1 MMQYKFIILP
11 VVIGLLLP
19 SIAVPWIIVNL
30 FGYHPFSP
38 LSILDELFG
47 KSPSLSQN
55 RILLLDITSSYKDTY
70 LSIILSII
78 LYIIS
83 IPTIIT
89 SLIWK
94 KQRSVLLLLVSALAI
109 SSGLIWLFAV
119 ESFRSNFS
127 HQAASTGGLI
137 GEEWKGKESTLVNRI
152 IGFGSGQY
160 FVIIAGIV
168 ALAGWLLEKIQLRR
182 DLKSDL
188 II

>member
-1 MMQYKFIILP
+1 MQYKFIILP

-19 SIAVPWIIVNL
+19 SIVIPWIIVNL

-38 LSILDELFG
+38 LTVLEELVG
-47 KSPSLSQN
+47 KSQVISQN
-55 RILLLDITSSYKDTY
+55 QILLLDITSSYKDTY

-89 SLIWK
+89 SLVWK
-94 KQRSVLLLLVSALAI
+94 KQRSVLLLVVSALAI
-109 SSGLIWLFAV
+109 SSGLIWLYAV

-127 HQAASTGGLI
+127 NQAASTGGII

-168 ALAGWLLEKIQLRR
+168 ALAGWLIEKIELRR

-188 II
+188 VS

>member
-19 SIAVPWIIVNL
+19 SIAIPWIIVNL
-30 FGYHPFSP
+30 FGYHAFSP
-38 LSILDELFG
+38 LTILEELFG
-47 KSPSLSQN
+47 KSAAISQN
-55 RILLLDITSSYKDTY
+55 QILLLDITSSYKDTY

-78 LYIIS
+78 LYVIS

-89 SLIWK
+89 SLLWK
-94 KQRSVLLLLVSALAI
+94 KQRSVLFLVVSAFAI
-109 SSGLIWLFAV
+109 SSGLIMLYAV
-119 ESFRSNFS
+119 ESFRTNFS

-160 FVIIAGIV
+160 FVITSGIV
-168 ALAGWLLEKIQLRR
+168 ALTGWLLEKIELRR
-182 DLKSDL
+182 DLRSDL
-188 II
+188 VS

>member
-19 SIAVPWIIVNL
+19 SIAIPWVIVNL

-55 RILLLDITSSYKDTY
+55 QILLDITSSYKDTY

-89 SLIWK
+89 SLVWK

>member
-19 SIAVPWIIVNL
+19 SIAIPWVIVNL

-38 LSILDELFG
+38 LSILEELFG
-47 KSPSLSQN
+47 KSPSSSQN
-55 RILLLDITSSYKDTY
+55 QILLLDITSSYKDTY

-78 LYIIS
+78 MYIIS

-89 SLIWK
+89 SLVWK
-94 KQRSVLLLLVSALAI
+94 MQRSVLLLLVSALAI
-109 SSGLIWLFAV
+109 SSGSIWLYAV

-188 II
+188 IS